1 MERAQQM
8 MSELSICRRQMAQL
22 RGMMEDM
29 QRQQNEAI
37 SDMFKTVLFR
47 MHVKR
52 IDANKP
58 PAVP

>member
-1 MERAQQM
+1 
-8 MSELSICRRQMAQL
+8 
-22 RGMMEDM
+22 MMEDM
-29 QRQQNEAI
+29 QRQQIEAI

-58 PAVP
+58 PAAP

>member
-8 MSELSICRRQMAQL
+8 MSELSTCRRQMAQL
-22 RGMMEDM
+22 RDMMEDL

-47 MHVKR
+47 MNVKR

-58 PAVP
+58 PAAS